1 VNPSDSIQSPWFDGL
16 IQRRDPAE
24 PSVMIRPQDAAL
36 LGQSIAGFERSIG
49 ELGGLFADE
58 TARAKLPQDR
68 RVYQVQTH
76 GAANENTSGGLMF
89 GVTLIEAGR
98 VGDEYFMTR
107 GHFHARSEA
116 AEYYWGICGEG
127 ILLLMDRRRRWR
139 AERMRPGSLH
149 YIPGHVAHRVANVG
163 TGPLT
168 FGACWPADAGHD
180 YASIERDGFAARI
193 VCVEGEPRVM
203 AQDGA

>member
-1 VNPSDSIQSPWFDGL
+1 VNSSDSFQVPWFAGPTE
-16 IQRRDPAE
+16 RRDPAE
-24 PSVMIRPQDAAL
+24 PSILIRPQDGTL
-36 LGQSIAGFERSIG
+36 CGNSITGFERSIG
-49 ELGGLFADE
+49 ELRGLFADDI
-58 TARAKLPQDR
+58 ALANLPQDR
-68 RVYQVQTH
+68 RVYQVQSH
-76 GAANENTSGGLMF
+76 CAATGNEPGGLMF

-98 VGDEYFMTR
+98 VGAEYFMTR

-163 TGPLT
+163 AGQLS

-193 VCVEGEPRVM
+193 VCLDGEPRVM